1 MERLRMIGFEE
12 MNEFEQQ
19 QVMLDVAI
27 RDAMTNLKFIGEHR
41 PDSLFNVLDELD
53 ELMELAGKIA
63 ENGIR
68 AVGMKLERG
77 E

>member
-1 MERLRMIGFEE
+1 M
-12 MNEFEQQ
+12 
-19 QVMLDVAI
+19 AI
-27 RDAMTNLKFIGEHR
+27 KDAHTNLKFIADLQPE
-41 PDSLFNVLDELD
+41 SLFNVLEEID

-68 AVGMKLERG
+68 AVGMKMER

>member
-12 MNEFEQQ
+12 MEEFHQQ
-19 QVMLDVAI
+19 EALLDMAI
-27 RDAMTNLKFIGEHR
+27 KDAMTNLKFISDQRAEN
-41 PDSLFNVLDELD
+41 LFNVLDELD
-53 ELMELAGKIA
+53 ELMELAGTIA

-68 AVGMKLERG
+68 AVGMKMERG